1 MAGDATLTL
10 YYHPFASFCQKV
22 LIALY
27 ENAVPFR
34 PHLVDLGD
42 PKARAAFLAL
52 WPIGKFPVLHD
63 ATADW
68 LVAESSS
75 IIEYLDLAYAG
86 AVRLVPEDPHAAL
99 RVRMADRFYDSYVH
113 EPMQKIVTD
122 TIRPPG
128 RGDPHGVE
136 EARTQ
141 VATAYRMI
149 EAEIAGRTWAIG
161 EDFTLADCAAAPA
174 LFYANW
180 VQPLAPEYPAVAAY
194 LARLRGR
201 PSFARVVEEARPYRH
216 LFPAERRA

>member
-1 MAGDATLTL
+1 MGEVAALTL

-27 ENAVPFR
+27 ERDVPFR

-42 PKARAAFLAL
+42 PEARAAFLAI
-52 WPIGKFPVLHD
+52 WPIGKLPVLHD
-63 ATADW
+63 AAADRP
-68 LVAESSS
+68 VPESSS
-75 IIEYLDLAYAG
+75 IIEYLDRAHPGPAP
-86 AVRLVPEDPHAAL
+86 LVPEEPDTAL

-128 RGDPHGVE
+128 RSDPHGVE
-136 EARTQ
+136 EARATL
-141 VATAYRMI
+141 ATAYGMI
-149 EAEIAGRTWAIG
+149 EAEMAGRTWAAG
-161 EDFTLADCAAAPA
+161 EDFTMADCAAAPA

-180 VQPLAPEYPAVAAY
+180 VQPLAPGHPAVAGY
-194 LARLRGR
+194 LARLRAR
-201 PSFARVVEEARPYRH
+201 PAFARVVEEARPYRH